1 MRILSVGGGSGGHV
15 TPVVAVVK
23 KLHQINPESDLR
35 VWCDRRYY
43 KQTHDMISNI
53 ARVDVIASG
62 KLRRYANLTIMQH
75 IKYHL
80 FRTHLR
86 NFFDLFKFTY
96 GILQSIFK
104 LIIWRP
110 DVIFLKGGF
119 VCLPVGL
126 AAHLLQIPM
135 VIHDSDTVPGLTNR
149 ILSKYATKIGTGAPT
164 ENYPNYPKD
173 RTEFVGIPIRSEIK
187 KLSGAERNS
196 AMKSL
201 GLNSDSKFI
210 LAVGGGGGASR
221 LNRAVVDAAPDI
233 TDRSAEII
241 LVTGRG
247 KSDEIKI
254 PDSLTGRLHVVEFL
268 DSDKIADA
276 IGSANVVVSRAGA
289 TFVAEFAAVGVP
301 LILIPSRF
309 LAGDHQTKNAAVYSK
324 ANAAIVLDERDMD
337 NDPQLLS
344 EYVNMMLNNPKKAK
358 IMSENLKTFARN
370 DSLDKMVSM
379 IVRVARKDA

>member
-1 MRILSVGGGSGGHV
+1 MQ
-15 TPVVAVVK
+15 
-23 KLHQINPESDLR
+23 KLFQIQS
-35 VWCDRRYY
+35 
-43 KQTHDMISNI
+43 
-53 ARVDVIASG
+53 
-62 KLRRYANLTIMQH
+62 
-75 IKYHL
+75 
-80 FRTHLR
+80 
-86 NFFDLFKFTY
+86 
-96 GILQSIFK
+96 ILQSIFK

-164 ENYPNYPKD
+164 ENYPNYPKE

-276 IGSANVVVSRAGA
+276 IGSANVVISRAGA

-344 EYVNMMLNNPKKAK
+344 EYVNMMLNNSKKAK

-379 IVRVARKDA
+379 IIRVARKDA